1 MIARAAPVAAALL
14 LAAPVVAQD
23 HAGHAMPGMAMP
35 AAPAPAPA
43 AKAPSRPPPPRTAH
57 GGAAKPAPIDHG
69 AMDHGTMD
77 HGSGGHDAAA
87 IDHQGHAMTQPMPDG
102 GQSGHA
108 GHQIA
113 SPPEA
118 AGHTGHAGHMPPPAA
133 ATAREGTDLAP
144 GDAPAPAAPAGHWAD
159 RYWDPA
165 AMARARDTMMR
176 EGGAQTFAQIMVNR
190 AEIRVRDGRDGYRWE
205 GEGWFGGDINRLV
218 VKTEGE
224 GTRGER
230 LEAGEVQAL
239 YSRAVGPYFNLQAGV
254 RHDVRPTPDRTFA
267 AIGVQGL
274 APYWFEVE
282 ATAFLSTRGDLIA
295 RTSATYDQRLTQR
308 LILQPRA
315 EIELAAQDMRAR
327 GIGSG
332 VSEAELGL
340 RLRYEISR
348 QFAPYVGVAW
358 ERRLGR
364 TARFARAAGDD
375 PGGAAL
381 TLGVRAWF

>member
-1 MIARAAPVAAALL
+1 MIARAAPVAALL
-14 LAAPVVAQD
+14 LAAPVAAQD

-35 AAPAPAPA
+35 AAPAPA
-43 AKAPSRPPPPRTAH
+43 AKAPSRPPAPRTAH

-69 AMDHGTMD
+69 TMDHGTMD

-108 GHQIA
+108 GHQMA

-118 AGHTGHAGHMPPPAA
+118 PSHTGHAGHVPPPAA
-133 ATAREGTDLAP
+133 TAPEGTDLAP
-144 GDAPAPAAPAGHWAD
+144 GDAPAPRAPTAHWAD

-218 VKTEGE
+218 IKTEGE

-267 AIGVQGL
+267 AIGMQGL

-282 ATAFLSTRGDLIA
+282 ATAFLSTRGDLIGRA
-295 RTSATYDQRLTQR
+295 SATYDQRLTQR

-315 EIELAAQDMRAR
+315 EIELAAQDTRAR